1 MDNCI
6 IISDTHAPYHHPDT
20 LAFLKAIK
28 KKYKIKIAKHVG
40 DAVDNH
46 ASSFHTIEYD
56 TLSAKD
62 EHEQAKKF
70 IQDLNKIFPKMTM
83 IKGNH
88 GSMTSRKA
96 KEAGIPLDHIKSYNQ
111 MYEIK
116 GWKWVDKEMFWIDRS
131 KDKKCLMVHSMGSN
145 TAMNAAKHA
154 FCSVQGHFHS
164 KYGLEYYADE
174 DKIRWS
180 ITIGCLI
187 DVHLPAFAYGA
198 GATMN
203 RPIIGCGAI
212 IDDRPV
218 LIPMELDRHGRWDGK
233 V

>member
-1 MDNCI
+1 MQNCI

-20 LAFLKAIK
+20 LSFLAAIK
-28 KKYKIKIAKHVG
+28 KKYKIKVAKHVG

-62 EHEQAKKF
+62 EHDQAKLF
-70 IQDLNKIFPKMTM
+70 IQDLNKLFPKLTM

-96 KEAGIPLDHIKSYNQ
+96 KEAGIPQDHIKSYND

-116 GWKWVDKEMFWIDRS
+116 GWKWVDKEMFKIN
-131 KDKKCLMVHSMGSN
+131 KDDECLMVHSMGGN
-145 TAMNAAKHA
+145 TAMNAAKHS
-154 FCSVQGHFHS
+154 FCSVQGHHHS
-164 KYGLEYYADE
+164 KYGIEYYTDCNM
-174 DKIRWS
+174 IRWS
-180 ITIGCLI
+180 MTVGCLI
-187 DVHLPAFAYGA
+187 DMHLPAFAYGA
-198 GATMN
+198 AATMN
-203 RPIIGCGAI
+203 RPVIGCGGI
-212 IDDRPV
+212 IDDKPMLFPMV
-218 LIPMELDRHGRWDGK
+218 LNKKGRWNGK